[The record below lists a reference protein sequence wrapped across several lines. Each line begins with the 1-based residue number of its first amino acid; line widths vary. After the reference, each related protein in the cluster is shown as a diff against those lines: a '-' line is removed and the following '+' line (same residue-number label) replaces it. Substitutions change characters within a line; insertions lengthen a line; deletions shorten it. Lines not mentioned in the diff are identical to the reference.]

1 MSERASE
8 RHTEKANTTHTHT
21 LMLASRARSRVKN
34 GTCQERRR
42 QERGAITRH
51 SERDRRSGET
61 IERLEIHEGNLM
73 EKGGRL
79 ETQTE
84 SGVEETADRMMKR
97 VTRRIREGE
106 KE

>member
-73 EKGGRL
+73 EKGEGWRHKL
-79 ETQTE
+79 KVEWERQQT
-84 SGVEETADRMMKR
+84 G
-97 VTRRIREGE
+97 
-106 KE
+106 